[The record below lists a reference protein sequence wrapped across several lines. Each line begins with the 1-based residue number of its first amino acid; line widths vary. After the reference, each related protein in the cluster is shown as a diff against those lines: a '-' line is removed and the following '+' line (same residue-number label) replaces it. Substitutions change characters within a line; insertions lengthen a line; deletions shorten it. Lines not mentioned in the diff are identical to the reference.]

1 VIQTRDAR
9 VSGSVKGCLAGMQNE
24 MQLEGEASVPGRGF
38 THQALIYDSDREFMD
53 VVLPFL
59 EAGLS
64 SKQPTLVTVQ
74 DRHCQKLRSAF
85 GDRAE
90 GLTLCP
96 AEEWYET
103 SARTRDKFARW
114 VAEHA
119 WIGGRARLIAEPP
132 WAVGH
137 EAQVRD
143 WARHESVI
151 NLAFAGQPLTL
162 ICPYDASALP
172 EEILRHARG
181 THPEIVDRD
190 GVSASPSYEDPNDFC
205 QRMDSAV
212 EAQRGTPAL
221 EVSFGLGDLPKVRRT
236 VRSFAQEA
244 GLADRR
250 ANEVV
255 LAVNEIATNAVV
267 HGRPPAT
274 LRAWHAGEEIVVE
287 VADAGAGIRDAL
299 AGQLT
304 PPPTALGGRGLW
316 LTRLLCDAVEVR
328 SPKGS
333 AVTVRAATTN
343 GDRSLTAA

>member
-1 VIQTRDAR
+1 MH
-9 VSGSVKGCLAGMQNE
+9 SE
-24 MQLEGEASVPGRGF
+24 MSFDGEASVPDSGF
-38 THQALIYDSDREFMD
+38 THQALIYGSDREFMD
-53 VVLPFL
+53 VALPFL

-74 DRHCQKLRSAF
+74 DRHCQNLRSAL
-85 GDRAE
+85 GNTAE
-90 GLTLCP
+90 RVTLFP
-96 AEEWYET
+96 AEDWYET

-119 WIGGRARLIAEPP
+119 WIGGRVRLIAEPP
-132 WAVGH
+132 WALGY

-172 EEILRHARG
+172 DEILRHARG
-181 THPEIVDRD
+181 THPEIVDGD
-190 GVSASPSYEDPNDFC
+190 GVSASPSYEDPADFC
-205 QRMDSAV
+205 RRMDSAV
-212 EAQRGTPAL
+212 EAQRGAPAL
-221 EVSFGLGDLPKVRRT
+221 EVSFDLEDLPGVRRT
-236 VRSFAQEA
+236 VRSFAQQA
-244 GLADRR
+244 GMADWR
-250 ANEVV
+250 ADELV
-255 LAVNEIATNAVV
+255 LAVNEITTNAVI
-267 HGRPPAT
+267 HGQPPAT
-274 LRAWHAGEEIVVE
+274 VRAWHTGDEIVVE
-287 VADAGAGIRDAL
+287 VADAGTGIRDAL

-328 SPKGS
+328 SPRGS

-343 GDRSLTAA
+343 GYRPLTPV